1 MCERVFI
8 ILFKLLSINSKKYTI
23 MKLALLVLCDIDT
36 LENLGRMSNALMMAK
51 EALENDDELKFIFS
65 GAGTKWIA
73 ELENEEHPLHKIY
86 MEVKPYITGA
96 CEYCTAGFKQGLH
109 VKEAGIPLISEY
121 KKHPSV
127 RRLIMEGY
135 SVITI

>member
-1 MCERVFI
+1 
-8 ILFKLLSINSKKYTI
+8 

-73 ELENEEHPLHKIY
+73 ELEKENHPLHKKY

>member
-1 MCERVFI
+1 MQEGDAFCATCGATPVKAEPKVSMEEFQAQ
-8 ILFKLLSINSKKYTI
+8 K
-23 MKLALLVLCDIDT
+23 
-36 LENLGRMSNALMMAK
+36 NAVRK
-51 EALENDDELKFIFS
+51 SE
-65 GAGTKWIA
+65 IA
-73 ELENEEHPLHKIY
+73 ELEKAEHPLHKIY

>member
-1 MCERVFI
+1 
-8 ILFKLLSINSKKYTI
+8 
-23 MKLALLVLCDIDT
+23 
-36 LENLGRMSNALMMAK
+36 
-51 EALENDDELKFIFS
+51 
-65 GAGTKWIA
+65 
-73 ELENEEHPLHKIY
+73 

>member
-1 MCERVFI
+1 MKI
-8 ILFKLLSINSKKYTI
+8 ALF
-23 MKLALLVLCDIDT
+23 VLCDTDR
-36 LENLGRMSNALMMAK
+36 LENLGRMSNAFMMAK
-51 EALENDDELKFIFS
+51 EALENDDDLKFIFS

-73 ELENEEHPLHKIY
+73 ELEKEDHTLHKIY